1 MINNTQHS
9 SMLISP
15 ARTVIGRVELFE
27 GSALLHTFSHT
38 DALSNF
44 TLSRAGEK
52 NFFGY
57 GISQELEVKLV
68 DRERAIDITDEQI
81 LKTSFGVDDTFIYP
95 NPQFYVTEVQRDENT
110 NELTVKAQ
118 DILHK
123 AKSHTVSE
131 LGLVAP
137 YTIED
142 VAEAIVDFFDLS
154 TVRKVNVTDTSFE
167 TEYPEGA
174 NFDGAETLREV
185 LDAIAGATQTIYFID
200 NNNKLVFKRLNIAA
214 EPVLTIRKA
223 DYFELKSKEN
233 RTLSDICSATE
244 LGDNLTIS
252 TGEEGETQYV
262 RDNPFWELREDL
274 PLLLDA
280 AIVAAGGLTINQ
292 FTCKWRGN
300 YLAEP
305 GDKIALV
312 TKNNS
317 TVISYVLN
325 EKYTYN
331 GGFSSELSW
340 EYGKATETESN
351 PSTIGGALKQTFA
364 KVDKA
369 NKQIMLVVSDV
380 EANSEE
386 IAEIEL
392 TTNSITSSI
401 SKIDSNVSDL
411 TREVSSKMTAEDVSI
426 SIQTALDAGIERV
439 TTTTGFTFNEEGLHI
454 NKTDSEI
461 TTTITEDGMSVYRNN
476 DEVLT
481 ADNLGVRAEDL
492 HATTFL
498 IVGNNSRFE
507 DFDGTRTG
515 CFYIGKSG
523 VN

>member
-15 ARTVIGRVELFE
+15 ARTVTGRVELFE
-27 GSALLHTFSHT
+27 GSALLKTFSHT

-52 NFFGY
+52 KFFGY

-68 DRERAIDITDEQI
+68 DRERAIDVAKEQI

-95 NPQFYVTEVQRDENT
+95 NPQFYVTEVNRDENT
-110 NELTVKAQ
+110 NELTIKAQ
-118 DILHK
+118 DIIHK

-131 LGLVAP
+131 LGLEAP

-142 VAEAIVDFFDLS
+142 VAEAIVDFFELS

-185 LDAIAGATQTIYFID
+185 LDAIAAATQTIYFID

-223 DYFELKSKEN
+223 DYFELKSKTN
-233 RTLSDICSATE
+233 RTLSDICNATE
-244 LGDNLTIS
+244 LGDNVSIS
-252 TGEEGETQYV
+252 TGEEGETAYV
-262 RDNPFWELREDL
+262 RDNPFWELREDID
-274 PLLLDA
+274 LLLDA
-280 AIVAAGGLTINQ
+280 AIVAAGGLTLNQ

-312 TKNNS
+312 TKNNG

-340 EYGKATETESN
+340 EYGGSDSETATN

-364 KVDKA
+364 KVDKV
-369 NKQIMLVVSDV
+369 NKQIEIVASEV
-380 EANSEE
+380 EGFDEE
-386 IAEIEL
+386 ISRIEL
-392 TTNSITSSI
+392 TTESITSSV
-401 SKIDSNVSDL
+401 SKIDNDMSELENV
-411 TREVSSKMTAEDVSI
+411 VSSKMTAEDVSI

-454 NKTDSEI
+454 NKSDSEI
-461 TTTITEDGMSVYRNN
+461 TTSITEDGMTVYKNN
-476 DEVLT
+476 EEVLV

-507 DFDGTRTG
+507 DYNSNRTG
-515 CFYIGKSG
+515 CFWIGR
-523 VN
+523 